1 MDCLKFELNK
11 IPTIV
16 VTILQEMFSFFFLF
30 FKLSEDEEEGDDNL
44 NEFIEENF
52 GKLCVMTD
60 DDLFAQI
67 ESDESFSLELLDREI
82 REAGLDPPSW

>member
-1 MDCLKFELNK
+1 MFK
-11 IPTIV
+11 IWTKQDPHYSSDNSARNVFI
-16 VTILQEMFSFFFLF
+16 FFLF

-82 REAGLDPPSW
+82 REAGLDPPSWWR